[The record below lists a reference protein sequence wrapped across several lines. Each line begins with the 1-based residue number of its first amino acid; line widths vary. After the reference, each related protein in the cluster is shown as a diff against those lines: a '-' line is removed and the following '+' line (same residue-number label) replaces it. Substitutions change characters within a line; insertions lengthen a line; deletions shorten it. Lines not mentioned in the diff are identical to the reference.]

1 MRQHPLS
8 STTGHA
14 ESTSP
19 ASSTCSGVTDSADP
33 SVIALRRP
41 SAFGVDSR
49 PSELSRG
56 VQEPHL
62 PASRQ
67 LSYSSADVS
76 ARNCWQHALLAC
88 HVSRDSECSLAARR
102 AGEDCGHVL
111 EASPLRSI
119 AGIGH
124 KRLRPTRQPSSSRT
138 VGAVD
143 RTRDRVFDE
152 LVGRWQSVHQRSGQ
166 RRFSSDHQAEL
177 LGRIVR
183 VHL

>member
-102 AGEDCGHVL
+102 AGEDCGRY
-111 EASPLRSI
+111 S
-119 AGIGH
+119 
-124 KRLRPTRQPSSSRT
+124 RLRRCGRSP
-138 VGAVD
+138 A
-143 RTRDRVFDE
+143 
-152 LVGRWQSVHQRSGQ
+152 LVTAA
-166 RRFSSDHQAEL
+166 SSDTTTVVEPDSRGGRSDAGSRVRRVGGQMAE
-177 LGRIVR
+177 RSSAVR
-183 VHL
+183 PAAVQLVSSG

>member
-124 KRLRPTRQPSSSRT
+124 SGFVRHDNR
-138 VGAVD
+138 
-143 RTRDRVFDE
+143 
-152 LVGRWQSVHQRSGQ
+152 GRAGQSGRSIGRGIACSTSWWADGRAYGQ

-177 LGRIVR
+177 FGRIVR